1 MTQLHFFKRLGWLC
15 ARGSSFVSALIQ
27 QGVCLMR
34 KRKILRKQKVAS
46 IDNLPVINRNAAGLD
61 IASDEI
67 MVCVPSDRDPHNIQA
82 FGTFTVDL
90 HALADWLTQCR
101 IDTVAMESTGLYWI
115 PIFELLEARGFK
127 VILVNPLHAK
137 QVAGRKSDVSD
148 AQWIQTLHTFGL
160 LEASFRPDADIAILR
175 IYLRH
180 RQSLIESRADQTRHI
195 QAALLQMN
203 LQLTLVLKD
212 ITGVTGLA
220 IIRDILAGERDPK
233 KLAQH
238 RNINCKKSEDDIAK
252 ALTGSWRDEHLFA
265 LRQSVEAFDSF
276 SKLIANAD
284 VQIERYLASLMPQ
297 APAVPPTSD
306 SHKAKT
312 NTHSKNAP
320 PKSAQP
326 HLRRIAGVDL
336 LEVDGF
342 STSTVQTILAEVGT
356 DMRKFP
362 SANHFSS
369 WIGVAPRNEKSGG
382 KILRNRVGKQASR
395 VGQALRLAAV
405 SLLRSDTALGAYHR
419 RMRAH
424 IGPQQAVVA
433 TAHKL
438 AVITYYMLRD
448 KTPYR
453 PSDAAA
459 YDQHF
464 RERQVKSLERNA
476 KRLGFSLVPQPAPV

>member
-1 MTQLHFFKRLGWLC
+1 
-15 ARGSSFVSALIQ
+15 
-27 QGVCLMR
+27 MR
-34 KRKILRKQKVAS
+34 KRKIPRKQKVAS
-46 IDNLPVINRNAAGLD
+46 IDNLPVINPNAAGLD

-67 MVCVPSDRDPHNIQA
+67 MACIPSGRDPHNIQA

-90 HALADWLTQCR
+90 DALADWLTLCK

-115 PIFELLEARGFK
+115 PIFELLESRGFK
-127 VILVNPLHAK
+127 VILVNPLHVK

-160 LEASFRPDADIAILR
+160 LEASFRPTADFAILR
-175 IYLRH
+175 TYLRH
-180 RQSLIESRADQTRHI
+180 RQSLIESRADQIRLI

-203 LQLTLVLKD
+203 LQLSLVLKD
-212 ITGVTGLA
+212 ITGTTGLA
-220 IIRDILAGERDPK
+220 ILRDILSGERDPNT
-233 KLAQH
+233 LALH
-238 RNINCKKSEDDIAK
+238 RNNNCKYSQEDIAK
-252 ALTGSWRDEHLFA
+252 ALTGSWRDEHLFT
-265 LRQSVEAFDSF
+265 LRQSVEAFDTF

-284 VQIERYLASLMPQ
+284 VQIERYLASLMPT
-297 APAVPPTSD
+297 APAIPPTPD
-306 SHKAKT
+306 SHKSKH

-320 PKSAQP
+320 PKSSEP
-326 HLRRIAGVDL
+326 HLRRVAGVDL
-336 LEVDGF
+336 LEVDGY
-342 STSTVQTILAEVGT
+342 STSTVQVILAEVGS
-356 DMRKFP
+356 DVSQFP

-369 WIGVAPRNEKSGG
+369 WLGLAPHNEKSGG
-382 KILRNRVGKQASR
+382 KILRNRVGKHPNR
-395 VGQALRLAAV
+395 VAHALRLAAV

-419 RMRAH
+419 RMKAR
-424 IGPQQAVVA
+424 IGPAQAVVA

-453 PSDAAA
+453 PRDAAA

-476 KRLGFSLVPQPAPV
+476 KRLGFSLVPQPQPATI